1 MDRTV
6 LCGHFDKVCK
16 VLGSGLSSALPVA
29 LLISV
34 RMVLKSRW
42 GGGGGGGAGGNQIK
56 NQEKSMD
63 RII

>member
-16 VLGSGLSSALPVA
+16 VLGAGLSSALPVA

-42 GGGGGGGAGGNQIK
+42 GGGGGGIK
-56 NQEKSMD
+56 
-63 RII
+63 